1 MNLAEASVLVPDG
14 SSASPDELEVARSRS
29 RLCRVTVPL
38 QGVLPRCQ
46 GLPPLY
52 TAQVMLQPV
61 EQRGRLRS
69 WSIAHLGLGENF
81 VARLA

>member
-1 MNLAEASVLVPDG
+1 VNLAEASVLVPDG

-29 RLCRVTVPL
+29 RLRTVRVPL
-38 QGVLPRCQ
+38 QGVLPRYR

-61 EQRGRLRS
+61 QPRGRLRS
-69 WSIAHLGLGENF
+69 WSIAHLGLGENL